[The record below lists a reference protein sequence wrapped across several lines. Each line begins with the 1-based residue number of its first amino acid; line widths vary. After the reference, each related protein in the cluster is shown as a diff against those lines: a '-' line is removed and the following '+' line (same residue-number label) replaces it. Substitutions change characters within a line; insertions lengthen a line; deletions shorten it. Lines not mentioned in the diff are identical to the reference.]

1 MSKKIDNII
10 IRKFKNDFEKI
21 YISNSLSDLFTLITK
36 ANKYID
42 QTEPW
47 ILSKSEENHEK
58 LKSVMYHLV
67 ENLRIFAIY
76 INPFIPDTSKN
87 ILDQLGIKEQYRTL
101 ESAMYGAC
109 DRTKVI
115 EKGIPL
121 FQRLDVEETTNEIK
135 EMMK

>member
-1 MSKKIDNII
+1 
-10 IRKFKNDFEKI
+10 
-21 YISNSLSDLFTLITK
+21 
-36 ANKYID
+36 
-42 QTEPW
+42 
-47 ILSKSEENHEK
+47 
-58 LKSVMYHLV
+58 MYHLV

-87 ILDQLGIKEQYRTL
+87 ILDQLGIEEQYRTL

-109 DRTKVI
+109 SSTKVI

>member
-1 MSKKIDNII
+1 MMSKKRNWHKKA
-10 IRKFKNDFEKI
+10 IR
-21 YISNSLSDLFTLITK
+21 
-36 ANKYID
+36 
-42 QTEPW
+42 W
-47 ILSKSEENHEK
+47 W
-58 LKSVMYHLV
+58 
-67 ENLRIFAIY
+67 
-76 INPFIPDTSKN
+76 
-87 ILDQLGIKEQYRTL
+87 IKEQYRTL